1 MHYILDSSVIVKW
14 FNKKIE
20 DDVEKALKLMDL
32 YRDNKIELT
41 IPDLAVYEVSNAL
54 RYNKNFHDSEVKEI
68 ISILLDMDFNIISA
82 NSEVISLAIEIA
94 YEDNITVYDSIF
106 LSLSSSMMIPLIS
119 ANPKHHKLLKQRNI
133 ILLKDVKV

>member
-14 FNKKIE
+14 FNKKME

-32 YRDNKIELT
+32 YRDNKIKLT

-54 RYNKNFHDSEVKEI
+54 RYNKNFQYSEVKEI
-68 ISILLDMDFNIISA
+68 ISILLEMDFNIISV
-82 NSEVISLAIEIA
+82 NPEIISLAIEIA

-119 ANPKHHKLLKQRNI
+119 ANPKHHKLLNQRNI